1 MKLLPDAQQS
11 RPLAIGLLFM
21 ALILV
26 YLAGFH
32 WFVVRQVALGGEID
46 RLEQQISRFKA
57 TVAGRESVEQH
68 LAELRRE
75 QLGSAL
81 FLSGDD
87 PNIAA
92 AELIRALRDWVQQHA
107 TDPELCAIVSSQPRR
122 VTDPERF
129 QQVNVSVRMQCP
141 LDDFLRVLYEM
152 ENGVPLIFVDNLLV
166 SQRYT
171 ASQRSRVRG
180 NAYGQLDIRF
190 EMIGYINQPGMEL

>member
-1 MKLLPDAQQS
+1 MKLLPDAEQS
-11 RPLAIGLLFM
+11 RPLAIALLVV

-32 WFVVRQVALGGEID
+32 WFVVRQVALSREINT
-46 RLEQQISRFKA
+46 LEQQIARFKA
-57 TVAGRESVEQH
+57 TVARREPVEQH

-81 FLSGDD
+81 FLAGDD

-92 AELIRALRDWVQQHA
+92 AELIRALRDWTGQHA
-107 TDPELCAIVSSQPRR
+107 TDPELCSIVSSQPRR
-122 VTDPERF
+122 STEPERF

-141 LDDFLRVLYEM
+141 LDDFVRILYEM
-152 ENGVPLIFVDNLLV
+152 ENSVPLVFVDNLLV

-190 EMIGYINQPGMEL
+190 EMISYINQPGIEP

>member
-1 MKLLPDAQQS
+1 VKLLPDAEQS
-11 RPLAIGLLFM
+11 RPLAIGLLVV
-21 ALILV
+21 ALIVV

-32 WFVVRQVALGGEID
+32 WFVVRQVALGKEISG
-46 RLEQQISRFKA
+46 LEQQIARFKA
-57 TVAGRESVEQH
+57 TVARREPVEQR

-81 FLSGDD
+81 FLAGDD

-92 AELIRALRDWVQQHA
+92 AELIRALRDWTEQHA
-107 TDPELCAIVSSQPRR
+107 TDTELCSIVSSQPRR
-122 VTDPERF
+122 ATEPERF

-152 ENGVPLIFVDNLLV
+152 ENSVPLVFVDNLLV

-180 NAYGQLDIRF
+180 NAYGQLDVRF
-190 EMIGYINQPGMEL
+190 EMIGYINQPGISP